1 MSLSIYIPRILGS
14 VTRKT
19 VHEAFSSMK
28 IGTITELDMI
38 YKINEN
44 HNAYYFAFI
53 QINPYN
59 TPEYYALQRDLEQN
73 RYVRLTYDE
82 EAGQYWEIKKYIP
95 RNQRGLFEQK
105 HQDITYKHVK
115 YDENIPP
122 KPEYNLWGLPISLW
136 TPIAPVIE
144 SITNAFDPPASIFTA
159 QDKLDLVKE
168 YEELEKE
175 IYIHVSCI

>member
-19 VHEAFSSMK
+19 VHDAFSNMK
-28 IGTITELDMI
+28 IGTVTELDMI

-53 QINPYN
+53 NINPYN
-59 TPEYYALQRDLEQN
+59 TPESAALQRDLDQN
-73 RYVRLTYDE
+73 KYIRLMYDE
-82 EAGQYWEIKKYIP
+82 EAGQYWEIKKYVPRKERGVLENKNSNISYEHDKKSENQIP
-95 RNQRGLFEQK
+95 NL
-105 HQDITYKHVK
+105 
-115 YDENIPP
+115 
-122 KPEYNLWGLPISLW
+122 EYNLWGVPITLW
-136 TPIAPVIE
+136 TPIAPMIE
-144 SITNAFDPPASIFTA
+144 SITNSFQQQASIFTA